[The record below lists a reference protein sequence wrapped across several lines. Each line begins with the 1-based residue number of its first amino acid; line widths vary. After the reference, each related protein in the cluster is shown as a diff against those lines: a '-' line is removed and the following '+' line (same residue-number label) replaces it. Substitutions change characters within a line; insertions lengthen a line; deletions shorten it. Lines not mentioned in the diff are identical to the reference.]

1 MPRKDT
7 FRPRLDAEL
16 VSQLDVIGEAMGL
29 GRQETLRAV
38 VGLSFCAFNS
48 VGDWWGEAVRGGHY
62 RSAVDQTVR
71 GGPKRSAVDR
81 PEPEQQQ
88 SAGPP
93 RTGTKVALSSSSSS
107 SRRLLEEEE
116 RAEAKALGESHAS
129 CCVDDWERGFLP
141 SLTVPGSPFSAKQI
155 LKLRQFMAKARACGA
170 RAGAVSS
177 ANEAA
182 TVRSDEWRKKEREHK
197 AKVKLEME
205 EDRAAEAAAGAAE

>member
-1 MPRKDT
+1 MPRKDA

-48 VGDWWGEAVRGGHY
+48 IGDWWGGAVRGGHY

-71 GGPKRSAVDR
+71 GGPKRSAVDQS
-81 PEPEQQQ
+81 EPEQQQ
-88 SAGPP
+88 DTGPR
-93 RTGTKVALSSSSSS
+93 RTGTKVALSSSSS

-116 RAEAKALGESHAS
+116 RAEALALGESHAS
-129 CCVDDWERGFLP
+129 CCVDDWERSFLP
-141 SLTVPGSPFSAKQI
+141 QLLVEGATITHKQVVK
-155 LKLRQFMAKARACGA
+155 LKQFAAKATACA
-170 RAGAVSS
+170 ASATASSSAGAFACASTEQWRR
-177 ANEAA
+177 AHQAA
-182 TVRSDEWRKKEREHK
+182 AEQSKRER
-197 AKVKLEME
+197 E